1 MIIRHW
7 DGPGEY
13 VVIGPG
19 YSPKYL
25 REPGGLVA
33 FERFLGLLRII
44 RKAILNQLEVFEI
57 VLLAKPSQKNITQT
71 KETRGDTQ
79 NSTILMLVTLGVA

>member
-1 MIIRHW
+1 MSTKIGSGAKAGSLVPRPH
-7 DGPGEY
+7 PQEGE
-13 VVIGPG
+13 
-19 YSPKYL
+19 
-25 REPGGLVA
+25 GLVA

-57 VLLAKPSQKNITQT
+57 VLLLAKLSQKNITQT

-79 NSTILMLVTLGVA
+79 NSTILMLVMLGVA